1 LATDLHPPKLEYLG
15 AVEGLRS
22 WIKEFAQRSS
32 LEVDF
37 SADLRSTLTPEIG
50 FTFLR
55 ILQEA
60 LQNTV
65 KHSAG
70 KRVEVQLR
78 EDPQALY
85 LVIRD
90 SGTGFDVEAA
100 SLGKGL
106 GLTNM
111 RERVRLVNGTI
122 NIDSTPNGGTAIEV
136 RVALETATWPTRN

>member
-1 LATDLHPPKLEYLG
+1 
-15 AVEGLRS
+15 LRS

-37 SADLRSTLTPEIG
+37 SADLRSTLPPEIG

-136 RVALETATWPTRN
+136 RVALETATWPTRNGS